1 MRRVV
6 TGRYERQADEKLHA
20 SRNALTLQLIH
31 GFSVGF
37 SVGLTVQTPG
47 IAIDDLDVLVGP
59 PGDAMG
65 YSPYGG
71 VFMPRLAG

>member
-31 GFSVGF
+31 GFSVG
-37 SVGLTVQTPG
+37 LTVQTPG

-65 YSPYGG
+65 YSPCGG